1 MEATYTGRKAI
12 RRDSQDH
19 LAEVTV
25 RASPGEA
32 PSRVTFSAEALEDL
46 RSAFGAD
53 FEHHR
58 HNVWAAVAAQ
68 IDTANVAGEMP
79 HVGDTSFHAEVLRV
93 RVSGNAGREVC
104 GFLLSVAGMDAIGE
118 YLCAWE
124 DDQERESDDGPRT
137 RGEGEDVSGR
147 S

>member
-12 RRDSQDH
+12 RRDGRDH
-19 LAEVTV
+19 FAEVTV
-25 RASPGEA
+25 QASPGEA
-32 PSRVTFSAEALEDL
+32 PSQVTLSAEALEDL
-46 RSAFGAD
+46 RSAFAAD
-53 FEHHR
+53 FEYHR
-58 HNVWAAVAAQ
+58 HNVWAAVAVQ
-68 IDTANVAGEMP
+68 IEIANVAGEMP
-79 HVGDTSFHAEVLRV
+79 HVGATSFHAEVLSV

-124 DDQERESDDGPRT
+124 DDQEREAEDDSQNRD
-137 RGEGEDVSGR
+137 REEDVPGR